1 MTQNNLGLV
10 LQTLGER
17 ESATAR
23 MEEAVATFRE
33 ALQEGRHSLP
43 RRLAGMYQ
51 RARRSN
57 GPPPRIISALRS

>member
-33 ALQEGRHSLP
+33 ALQEFT
-43 RRLAGMYQ
+43 
-51 RARRSN
+51 RARRSV
-57 GPPPRIISALRS
+57 GP